1 MRHATRTDSST
12 LRDERGIALVT
23 VLLLAL
29 ALSAIVAASVTV
41 SGNNELIHRYHD
53 RHSTLTVLAD
63 GGLEETRALINSTDL
78 EIPED
83 DYVTVED
90 GEPVTDASGDVI
102 PNVERSIWVGPRGES
117 SGQFGTFASIVV
129 EVEDGHGNRV
139 IRRQTLEQESFAKF
153 AYFTDFEP
161 SSIKFTSG
169 DEILGPLHT
178 NSPIRIRYASAVFHD
193 EVSTAATVEDPG
205 KGVFK
210 EGYEEN
216 VEPIEMPDA
225 EELDK
230 LKEQAQKG
238 NTAFT
243 GTKTST
249 LGEATT
255 RIEFVAEDLDGD
267 GEISQWEGFIRV
279 YQVSDPGDAEY
290 VVAGY
295 SDSDGLEDSGN
306 CGHREDDGS
315 FRTAAEHPYDAGS
328 GGHEWHEVDDEYDA
342 RCYLGGDPALN
353 EDDFEEDIGPGEWL
367 EWPGSVDPDVA
378 SARDDADHLFPISH
392 ELNPNFK
399 GVIFVEGDV
408 AVSGKLRGR
417 VTVAA
422 TGEVILADDLTY
434 NTIPGDPDRSCDSDD
449 LLGFFA
455 GENVI
460 VADNALN
467 TPVKTL
473 EETGG
478 WGGPSV
484 SLSGPYHTYDGA
496 DDPYRADEYFH
507 GVVLALEQFEVED
520 YDAAPTN
527 EELCGGDASGRGCLR
542 LSGGIIQEER
552 GPVGTESSGWGG
564 SLSRTG
570 YLKRYDYDSCAAELP
585 PPYFPTTG
593 RFKKNL
599 YYQIDPR
606 GFDVDEFFDETS

>member
-12 LRDERGIALVT
+12 LRDERGVALVT

-53 RHSTLTVLAD
+53 RHSTLTALAD

-90 GEPVTDASGDVI
+90 GEPVTDASGSVI
-102 PNVERSIWVGPRGES
+102 PNVERSIWVGPRGET

-161 SSIKFTSG
+161 STIKFTRG

-178 NSPIRIRYASAVFHD
+178 NSPIRIRHADAVFHD
-193 EVSTAATVEDPG
+193 EVSTAGTVQDPG
-205 KGVFK
+205 KGIFK

-216 VEPIEMPDA
+216 VEPIDMPDT
-225 EELDK
+225 EDLEK
-230 LKEQAQKG
+230 LKSQAQKG

-243 GTKTST
+243 GMKTSE

-255 RIEFVAEDLDGD
+255 RIEFVADDIDGD
-267 GEISQWEGFIRV
+267 GEIRQSEGFIRV
-279 YQVSDPGDAEY
+279 YQVSDPSDADY

-295 SDSDGLEDSGN
+295 SSSDGLEDSEN
-306 CGHREDDGS
+306 CGHWEDDGS
-315 FRTAAEHPYDAGS
+315 FRTAAEHPYD
-328 GGHEWHEVDDEYDA
+328 GHEWPEVDEDPDA
-342 RCYLGGDPALN
+342 RCFLGGDPALD
-353 EDDFEEDIGPGEWL
+353 EDDEFEEDIGEGEWL
-367 EWPGSVDPDVA
+367 EWPGGVDSEVA

-422 TGEVILADDLTY
+422 TGEIVLADDLTY
-434 NTIPGDPDRSCDSDD
+434 TTIPGDPARSCDTDD
-449 LLGFFA
+449 LLGLFA
-455 GENVI
+455 GENAI

-467 TPVKTL
+467 TPVESL
-473 EETGG
+473 ELDHHPWHGTTTE
-478 WGGPSV
+478 
-484 SLSGPYHTYDGA
+484 LSGSYHTYDG
-496 DDPYRADEYFH
+496 DDAYRGDEHFH

-520 YDAAPTN
+520 YDDDPAN
-527 EELCGGDASGRGCLR
+527 EEYCGGVESGRGCLR

-570 YLKRYDYDSCAAELP
+570 YLKRYDYDACAAELP

-606 GFDVDEFFDETS
+606 GFDVEEFFDETS